1 MSIGI
6 WDVILL
12 LAVSAHATLLAYIH
26 HPRLKALVYV
36 LPIPFTL
43 ATLALGR
50 PVGSS
55 HALGLLLL
63 PLYPNGVRWLHVN
76 ARLPIVAAIALTA
89 GSYGVTGALL
99 VRTVPA
105 TAITFWAALGCALAV
120 AVSLE
125 LLLPH
130 RDERGHRSPLPV
142 FVKFTAVS
150 GVIVCL
156 VAAKHLLQGF
166 MALFPMVGTVAAY
179 EARKS
184 LWTLGRQIPTQMT
197 AMVFLLGVCRLV
209 QRRAGVPVG
218 LAAGWCVFLAV
229 FIPLTRR
236 MWRVAERR
244 GGRDECEGRG

>member
-12 LAVSAHATLLAYIH
+12 LVVSAHATLLAYVH

-63 PLYPNGVRWLHVN
+63 PLYPNGVRWLHIN
-76 ARLPIVAAIALTA
+76 ARLPIIAAIALAA
-89 GSYGVTGALL
+89 GSYGLVGVAL
-99 VRTVPA
+99 VRIVPV
-105 TAITFWAALGCALAV
+105 TERTFWAALCCALVV
-120 AVSLE
+120 AVGLE

-130 RDERGHRSPLPV
+130 REERGHRSPLPV
-142 FVKFTAVS
+142 VVKFAAVS
-150 GVIVCL
+150 SVIVCL
-156 VAAKHLLQGF
+156 VAVKHLLQGF

-179 EARKS
+179 EARSS

-209 QRRAGVPVG
+209 QGRAGLAVG
-218 LAAGWCVFLAV
+218 LSAGWVVFLAV

-236 MWRVAERR
+236 MWRQAKRQR
-244 GGRDECEGRG
+244 PGGE